1 MPKPKQ
7 RQTKSDAG
15 FEPAS
20 WLADALADPLV
31 AEQIVHVRTDPPR
44 SALYRRTA
52 TPLNPLLVE
61 RLQAGGIEHL
71 YSHQAFA
78 YDEAQAG
85 KDLMVVTGTNS
96 GKSLC
101 YHLPS
106 LERVL
111 AEPAARSLYVFP
123 TKALAQDQA
132 AKLEELAPSPHVR
145 IGVYD
150 GDTSTGQRSAIRRM
164 AHVVITNPDML
175 HIGILPGH
183 EKWTSFLKAVR
194 VVVIDEMHAYRGV
207 FGSHVG
213 GIVRRLLRLCEW
225 HHNRPAIIGCSATV
239 GNPGEVFFKLTGRVP
254 EIIDRDGSPA
264 GAKTIAFWNPPE
276 LPSGDRLSGNLV
288 TAELLAALVTGGI
301 RTLAFNR
308 ARVSAELVLR
318 YARETLAKAGRAQDS
333 IESYRAGY
341 TPKERRAIEQAL
353 FKGKLLGLSATN
365 AMELGVDIGGL
376 DAVLLNGYPGTV
388 ASFRQQ
394 IGRAGRGTRN
404 GLAIM
409 VAHTDPLEQYIVRHP
424 GEILDRL
431 PEAVALNPENVQI
444 LAKQLRCAAYE
455 RALSPTELPAFGD
468 GALAVAEELDRAGE
482 LGFGAGR
489 FFYPSHEAPAPGVSI
504 RGGGGDTVRLVVNDV
519 ELGTM
524 ERWRGMT
531 SAHTGAIYLHRGATY
546 LVDEL
551 DLDRNVAFLRP
562 VEAEYFTQSIVQS
575 VLHQNLVL
583 RGSDSG
589 EESISLVGVTVTD
602 VVAGFRRKALDGET
616 ILGMEDLELPPTS
629 YDSLAVRFDFG
640 EVDGRD
646 ILAAIGAVHG
656 AEHALLAVAPL
667 FAGCDRGDLG
677 SAWYLA
683 FPDTVRPAVFVFD
696 RVPGG
701 VGLCEAL
708 YERREP
714 WVRAALELLTDCD
727 CANGCPNCLLSARC
741 ESNNE
746 NLDKR
751 ATVEVLSRI
760 ESRES

>member
-1 MPKPKQ
+1 MPRPKSNLTSSST
-7 RQTKSDAG
+7 RFDPAG
-15 FEPAS
+15 
-20 WLADALADPLV
+20 WLAAALNDQRV
-31 AEQIVHVRTDPPR
+31 AEQVVHARTDAPR
-44 SALYRRTA
+44 TALYRDTC
-52 TPLNPLLVE
+52 TPLNPLLAE
-61 RLQAGGIEHL
+61 RLTAGGIERL

-78 YDEAQAG
+78 FDAAMAG
-85 KDLMVVTGTNS
+85 EDLMVVTGTNS

-101 YHLPS
+101 YHLPA
-106 LERVL
+106 LERIL
-111 AEPAARSLYVFP
+111 AEPAARALYLFP

-132 AKLEELAPSPHVR
+132 KKLGMLAPSPYVR

-150 GDTSTGQRSAIRRM
+150 GDTPAGQRSAIRRM

-175 HIGILPGH
+175 HVGILPRH
-183 EKWTSFLKAVR
+183 ENWASFLKALR
-194 VVVIDEMHAYRGV
+194 VVVVDEMHAYRGV

-239 GNPGEVFFKLTGRVP
+239 GNPEELFMKLTGRSAS
-254 EIIDRDGSPA
+254 IIDRDGSPA

-276 LPSGDRLSGNLV
+276 LPSGNRLSGNLV
-288 TAELLAALVTGGI
+288 TAELMAALVTAGI

-318 YARETLAKAGRAQDS
+318 YARESLVKAGKPQSA

-341 TPKERRAIEQAL
+341 TPKERRAIEEAL
-353 FKGKLLGLSATN
+353 FSGKLLGLSATS

-376 DAVLLNGYPGTV
+376 DTVLLNGYPGSV

-394 IGRAGRGTRN
+394 IGRAGRGVRN

-409 VAHTDPLEQYIVRHP
+409 VAHTDPLEQYIVKHP
-424 GEILDRL
+424 GEILDRN
-431 PEAVALNPENVQI
+431 PEAVALNPENAQI
-444 LAKQLRCAAYE
+444 LSQQLRCAAYE
-455 RALSPTELPAFGD
+455 RALSPTELPAFGES
-468 GALAVAEELDRAGE
+468 ALGVAEELDRAGE

-489 FFYPSHEAPAPGVSI
+489 FFYPSHDAPAASVSI
-504 RGGGGDTVRLVVNDV
+504 RGGGGESVRLMVNEV

-524 ERWRGMT
+524 ERWRAMT
-531 SAHTGAIYLHRGATY
+531 SAHTGAIYLHRGASY
-546 LVDEL
+546 MVREL
-551 DLDRNVAFLRP
+551 NLEEGVARLQP

-575 VLHQNLVL
+575 VLNQNVVL
-583 RGSDSG
+583 RGGGAVD
-589 EESISLVGVTVTD
+589 EAVSLVGVTVTD
-602 VVAGFRRKALDGET
+602 AVSGFRRKALDGET
-616 ILGMEDLELPPTS
+616 VLSLEDLDLPPTS
-629 YDSLAVRFDFG
+629 YDSLAVRFDFA
-640 EVDGRD
+640 ETDERD
-646 ILAAIGAVHG
+646 IVAAIGGIHG

-683 FPDTVRPAVFVFD
+683 FPDMVRPAVFVFD
-696 RVPGG
+696 RAPGG

-708 YERREP
+708 YSSRET
-714 WVRAALELLTDCD
+714 WLEVALDLLRDCD
-727 CANGCPNCLLSARC
+727 CGGGCPSCLMSARC

-751 ATVEVLSRI
+751 ATLAALSKIVIRG
-760 ESRES
+760 S

>member
-1 MPKPKQ
+1 MSRSKTNRTPAE
-7 RQTKSDAG
+7 RA
-15 FEPAS
+15 FEPAR
-20 WLADALADPLV
+20 WLAEALSDSAV
-31 AEQIVHVRTDPPR
+31 AEQVAHARTEASR
-44 SALYRRTA
+44 AAQYRKPTSE
-52 TPLNPLLVE
+52 LNPLIAE
-61 RLQAGGIEHL
+61 RLRKAGIEEL
-71 YSHQAFA
+71 YAHQAFA
-78 YDEAQAG
+78 LDEAMSG

-101 YHLPS
+101 YHLPA

-111 AEPAARSLYVFP
+111 AEPAARALYIFP

-132 AKLEELAPSPHVR
+132 GKLAELAPSPHVR

-150 GDTSTGQRSAIRRM
+150 GDTPASQRSAIRRM

-175 HIGILPGH
+175 HIGVLPGH
-183 EKWTSFLKAVR
+183 ENWTSFLKALR
-194 VVVIDEMHAYRGV
+194 MIVIDEMHAYRGV

-239 GNPGEVFFKLTGRVP
+239 GNAEELFTKLTGRRPAIV
-254 EIIDRDGSPA
+254 DRDAAPS
-264 GAKTIAFWNPPE
+264 GARTIAFWNPPE

-288 TAELLAALVTGGI
+288 TAELLAALVTAGI

-308 ARVSAELVLR
+308 TRVSAELVLR
-318 YARETLAKAGRAQDS
+318 YARESLAKAGLGGEA

-341 TPKERRAIEQAL
+341 TAKERRGIEQAL
-353 FKGKLLGLSATN
+353 FNGKLVGLSATN

-409 VAHTDPLEQYIVRHP
+409 VAHSDPLEQYIVRHP
-424 GEILDRL
+424 GEILDRD
-431 PEAVALNPENVQI
+431 PEAVALNPENAQI

-455 RALSPTELPAFGD
+455 RPLSPTELAAFGES
-468 GALAVAEELDRAGE
+468 ALGVAEEMDRAGE
-482 LGFGAGR
+482 LGFSAGR
-489 FFYPSHEAPAPGVSI
+489 FFYPSHEAPAPGINI
-504 RGGGGDTVRLVVNDV
+504 RGDGGESIKLMVGETD
-519 ELGTM
+519 LGGM
-524 ERWRGMT
+524 ERWRAMT
-531 SAHTGAIYLHRGATY
+531 SAHNGAIYLHRGASFI
-546 LVDEL
+546 VREL
-551 DLDRNVAFLRP
+551 DLARSTAHLEP
-562 VEAEYFTQSIVQS
+562 LEAEYYTQSIVQS
-575 VLHQNLVL
+575 VLHQNIAV
-583 RGSDSG
+583 RTEAG
-589 EESISLVGVTVTD
+589 ESLVGVTVTD
-602 VVAGFRRKALDGET
+602 LVSGFRRKALDGQTVLSVEE
-616 ILGMEDLELPPTS
+616 LDLPPTS
-629 YDSLAVRFDFG
+629 YDTIAVRFDLP
-640 EVDGRD
+640 EIDEEN
-646 ILAAIGAVHG
+646 LAEAVGAVHG

-677 SAWYLA
+677 SAWYMA

-708 YERREP
+708 YARRRE
-714 WVRAALELLTDCD
+714 WIQAALELLRDCP
-727 CANGCPNCLLSARC
+727 CEAGCPSCLLSARC
-741 ESNNE
+741 EANNE

-751 ATVEVLSRI
+751 STIELMSSWSVETP
-760 ESRES
+760 

>member
-1 MPKPKQ
+1 MS
-7 RQTKSDAG
+7 RQKLSLTKNEVG

-20 WLADALADPLV
+20 WLAGALHDPKV
-31 AEQIVHVRTDPPR
+31 AEQVVHVRTAEPR
-44 SALYRRTA
+44 AALYRKTS
-52 TPLNPLLVE
+52 TPLNPLLAE
-61 RLQAGGIEHL
+61 RLSAGGIDRL

-78 YDEAQAG
+78 YDAAMAG
-85 KDLMVVTGTNS
+85 DDLMVVTGTNS

-101 YHLPS
+101 YHLPA

-111 AEPAARSLYVFP
+111 FEPAARALYIFP

-132 AKLEELAPSPHVR
+132 SKLEALAPSPHVR

-150 GDTSTGQRSAIRRM
+150 GDTSPGQRSAIRRM

-183 EKWTSFLKAVR
+183 ENWTSFLKALR

-239 GNPGEVFFKLTGRVP
+239 GNPAELFLKLTGRTP
-254 EIIDRDGSPA
+254 SIIDRDGSPA

-276 LPSGDRLSGNLV
+276 LPSGERLGGNLV

-318 YARETLAKAGRAQDS
+318 YARESLGKAGRPQEA

-341 TPKERRAIEQAL
+341 TPKERRSIEQAL

-394 IGRAGRGTRN
+394 VGRAGRGTRN

-424 GEILDRL
+424 GEILDRDA
-431 PEAVALNPENVQI
+431 EAVALNPENAQI

-489 FFYPSHEAPAPGVSI
+489 FFYPSHDAPAPGVSI
-504 RGGGGDTVRLVVNDV
+504 RGGGGEAVRLMLNDV

-524 ERWRGMT
+524 ERWRAMT
-531 SAHTGAIYLHRGATY
+531 SAHTGAIYLHRGASF
-546 LVDEL
+546 LVREL
-551 DLDRNVAFLRP
+551 ELERNMAWLEPLDAD
-562 VEAEYFTQSIVQS
+562 YFTQSIVQS
-575 VLHQNLVL
+575 VLHQNIVL
-583 RGSDSG
+583 RGADIS
-589 EESISLVGVTVTD
+589 EEAQSLVGVTVTD
-602 VVAGFRRKALDGET
+602 VVVGYRRKALDGET
-616 ILGMEDLELPPTS
+616 VLGVEDLDLPPTS
-629 YDSLAVRFDFG
+629 YDSLAVRFDFA

-646 ILAAIGAVHG
+646 MLAAIGGVHG

-708 YERREP
+708 YARRVA
-714 WVRAALELLTDCD
+714 WVQAALDLLTDCE
-727 CANGCPNCLLSARC
+727 CGTGCPSCLLSSRC
-741 ESNNE
+741 ETNNE
-746 NLDKR
+746 GLDKR
-751 ATVEVLSRI
+751 ATVQVLSRLKH
-760 ESRES
+760 SQ